1 MPTKSQQKISARE
14 RRQAEQRRNRN
25 IWIGVI
31 IALAVILVGYFVYQ
45 SLRPSEKAVQGPPE
59 VDSNIQTVTTASG
72 LQYQDI
78 TPGSGDEVVDGNT
91 VSVHYTGW
99 LEDGTKFDSS
109 KDRGQPFQFTVGA
122 GGVIQGWEE
131 GLVGM
136 KEGGVRRLII
146 PAALGY
152 GEGGSPP
159 VIPPNATLIFDI
171 ELLEIVQ

>member
-1 MPTKSQQKISARE
+1 MSTKSPQKISARE
-14 RRQAEQRRNRN
+14 RRQADQRRNRN

-31 IALAVILVGYFVYQ
+31 IALAVILIGYFVYQ
-45 SLRPSEKAVQGPPE
+45 SLRPSKQAVQGPPE
-59 VDSNIQTVTTASG
+59 VDSKINTVTTASG

-78 TPGSGDEVVDGNT
+78 SPGSGGEVKDGDT

-99 LEDGTKFDSS
+99 LTDGTKFDSS
-109 KDRGQPFQFTVGA
+109 KDRDKPFQFQVGA
-122 GGVIQGWEE
+122 GGVIQGWDE

-146 PAALGY
+146 PAALAY
-152 GEGGSPP
+152 GEGGYPP

-171 ELLEIVQ
+171 ELLNIVQ